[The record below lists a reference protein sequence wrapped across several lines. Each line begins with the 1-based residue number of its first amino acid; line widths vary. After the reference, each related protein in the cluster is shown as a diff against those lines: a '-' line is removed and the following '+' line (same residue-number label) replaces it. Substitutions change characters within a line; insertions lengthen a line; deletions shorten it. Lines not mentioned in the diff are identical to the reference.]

1 MTDKKHWLPSLV
13 ALVGASICIALYIFN
28 PRPHTYEEYLVTN
41 IACLLWLPMVLI
53 LVVARRDPGDFGF
66 GLGDMRTGYRIA
78 GLLFLGLLPMMVIAS
93 RFPSFQSY
101 YPIQQRA
108 AYDLSIFA
116 YFELTYGMYL
126 FCWEFFF
133 RGFLLF
139 GLYPRI
145 GAWSVLVQA
154 IAFGALH
161 HGKPVAEELASYA
174 AGIILGILAL
184 RAKSFVPCFVLHW
197 AAALTFD
204 VLIIV
209 AKRHIL
215 F

>member
-1 MTDKKHWLPSLV
+1 MGKTTWFPMLT
-13 ALVGASICIALYIFN
+13 ALVGASICVALFRFN
-28 PRPHTYEEYLVTN
+28 ALPHTYEEYLVTN
-41 IACLLWLPMVLI
+41 ILCLLWLPIVLI
-53 LVVARRDPGDFGF
+53 FVVGRKEPAQFGF
-66 GLGDMRTGYRIA
+66 CQGDPRTGYRIA
-78 GLLFLGLLPMMVIAS
+78 GLLFLGLVPLMLIAC
-93 RFPSFQSY
+93 RLPSFQSY
-101 YPIQQRA
+101 YPIQKGA
-108 AYDLSIFA
+108 ETSIAFFA

-139 GLYPRI
+139 GLQPLI
-145 GAWSVLVQA
+145 GNWSVLLQA

-161 HGKPVAEELASYA
+161 HGKPPMEELSSYI
-174 AGIILGILAL
+174 AGIILGVVAL

-204 VLIIV
+204 VLVIL
-209 AKRHIL
+209 AKRHML